1 MTKVQP
7 FPGMIPAIFTLL
19 FQLFMFPMQR
29 TPFFKSSLLALLLLS
44 QQVMAQQPVTNGV
57 EMADRLRADGKIWV
71 VVAVIATVFAGIVV
85 YLIRLD
91 RQIGKLEKEVQN
103 QKKDVRQKT
112 SDLG

>member
-1 MTKVQP
+1 
-7 FPGMIPAIFTLL
+7 
-19 FQLFMFPMQR
+19 MQR

-44 QQVMAQQPVTNGV
+44 QRIMAQQPVTDSV
-57 EMADRLRADGKIWV
+57 EMADQLRADGKIWV

-103 QKKDVRQKT
+103 QKKDARQKT
-112 SDLG
+112 SDLN